1 MSMEVKTPSEVASE
15 LFITK
20 RFDELIPFLS
30 TFLKAN
36 EAWAQVLM
44 GYCYQDGNG
53 VEADRF
59 VARHYFELAANQ
71 NDPQGQLLFGHY
83 LLFEGDVELGR
94 SVLRDAFDAGLHSAA
109 GYIAQSYFNQ
119 CDAPG
124 SFSFQRGIEWLTKAA
139 ESGDAAA
146 MHQLGWIIGER
157 RDDNSLAEAL
167 RWFEQASDLGCENS
181 AFNAGLAYADGRGG
195 HIDYAKARHYYSIA
209 AEAGLT
215 NAIHNL
221 GVLYCDGKGGGVDK
235 EAAFNCFNTAAAQ
248 GSFLSSQSLSKMF
261 AAGDVKNIAPNR
273 SLELAW
279 IMIAE
284 QQATDLGHIES
295 SILATKRQLLLEL
308 SDDERYSAI
317 AILGVIGE
325 TNPRWVSTILA
336 DQYESGGILE
346 PDPEKSNFWR
356 KRAEVDSAAPNRQAA
371 SLRTHTDLLSLPKTT
386 QAFVDWLPRLGFS
399 EQQIHGLFVLVGLY
413 AGAPISQEEMEK
425 LMAALDVVI
434 PIDRTVIIDHLVREF
449 FEEYLRPIEEFCY
462 RSGFEFSFK
471 PIKMGDDMDPMY
483 LFNPR
488 DHGLLENSITSV
500 NTLLD
505 ASRLFSSLLTA
516 LGESTCRQ
524 ERSLKEAYV
533 AGIYQI
539 QGMAQIDH
547 SVAQQLRHTIQA
559 SLPLV
564 IGQVFS
570 AITQN
575 TLDYTMDCER
585 VQVALLS
592 LVGGMKEEYARHI
605 WSFQS
610 ALFYHEQQRIKG
622 IDDLDPESWH
632 RWVVDCARAFGGA
645 YPSQIAPFSKSGLT
659 LIATPEWGTSISRF
673 EICDQFISDNWAYSS
688 TGIRSGLE
696 LLEYKALVVHAVYAS
711 LAMDGEIVH

>member
-1 MSMEVKTPSEVASE
+1 MSMELKTPSEVASE

-44 GYCYQDGNG
+44 GYCYQGGNG

-83 LLFEGDVELGR
+83 LLSEGNVELGR
-94 SVLRDAFDAGLHSAA
+94 SVLREAFDAGLNAAA

-119 CDAPG
+119 SDEPG
-124 SFSFQRGIEWLTKAA
+124 SLSFQRGMEWLTKAA

-157 RDDNSLAEAL
+157 GDDNSLAEAL
-167 RWFEQASDLGCENS
+167 RWFEKASDLGYESS
-181 AFNAGLAYADGRGG
+181 ALNAGLAYANGRGTR
-195 HIDYAKARHYYSIA
+195 IDYAKARHYYSIA

-221 GVLYCDGKGGGVDK
+221 GVLYCEGKGGGVDK
-235 EAAFNCFNTAAAQ
+235 EAAFNCFNAAAAQ

-261 AAGDVKNIAPNR
+261 AAGEVKNIAPNR

-279 IMIAE
+279 LMIAE
-284 QQATDLGHIES
+284 QQAMDSGHIES
-295 SILATKRQLLLEL
+295 SILSSKMQLLLEL

-317 AILGVIGE
+317 AILEVIGE

-336 DQYESGGILE
+336 DQYESGDIVE
-346 PDPEKSNFWR
+346 PDREKSNFWL
-356 KRAEVDSAAPNRQAA
+356 KRVEVDSVAPNTQAS
-371 SLRTHTDLLSLPKTT
+371 SLETHTDLASLPKKT

-399 EQQIHGLFVLVGLY
+399 AQQIHGLFVLVGLY
-413 AGAPISQEEMEK
+413 AGAPGSQGEMEK
-425 LMAALDVVI
+425 LMEALDVVI
-434 PIDRTVIIDHLVREF
+434 PSDRTAIIDHLVSEY
-449 FEEYLRPIEEFCY
+449 FEGYRFPIEEFFY
-462 RSGFEFSFK
+462 RSGYESSFK
-471 PIKMGDDMDPMY
+471 PIKIAEDMDPVY

-488 DHGLLENSITSV
+488 DHGLLENSVTSV
-500 NTLLD
+500 NALLD

-524 ERSLKEAYV
+524 ERSLKEAYA
-533 AGIYQI
+533 AGIYQM
-539 QGMAQIDH
+539 QGMAQIDY
-547 SVAQQLRHTIQA
+547 SVAQQLLHIIRA
-559 SLPLV
+559 SQPLV

-575 TLDYTMDCER
+575 TLDYTMNCES
-585 VQVALLS
+585 VQVALLG
-592 LVGGMKEEYARHI
+592 LMGGINEEYARHM
-605 WSFQS
+605 WGFQS
-610 ALFYHEQQRIKG
+610 ALFFHEQHRIEG

-645 YPSQIAPFSKSGLT
+645 YPSQLAPFSESGVSLRG
-659 LIATPEWGTSISRF
+659 IPEWRNSISSL
-673 EICDQFISDNWAYSS
+673 ENCDQFIAENWAYSC
-688 TGIRSGLE
+688 TDIRSGLE
-696 LLEYKALVVHAVYAS
+696 LLEYKALVVHSVYAS
-711 LAMDGEIVH
+711 LTSDREIVH